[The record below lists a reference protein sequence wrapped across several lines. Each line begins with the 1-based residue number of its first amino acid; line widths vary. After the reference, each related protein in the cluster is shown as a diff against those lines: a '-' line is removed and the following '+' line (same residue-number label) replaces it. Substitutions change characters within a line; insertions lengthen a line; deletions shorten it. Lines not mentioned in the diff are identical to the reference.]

1 MTVTI
6 TTPDGTSWYVE
17 TTLETLWKDILVY
30 AASRWESQSAAAV
43 GTALLAVL
51 NAGR

>member
-17 TTLETLWKDILVY
+17 TTSETLWRDILVY
-30 AASRWESQSAAAV
+30 AASRWEAQSAAVV
-43 GTALLAVL
+43 GAALLAAL